1 MAGKVWYKFYV
12 GELVKDKDGKVRT
25 ADGNMELVAQV
36 KSPGLARIIHQK
48 LKEVY
53 PESRF
58 VIECK

>member
-1 MAGKVWYKFYV
+1 MARKVWYKFYV
-12 GELVKDKDGKVRT
+12 GAVIKDENGEMKV
-25 ADGNMELVAQV
+25 AGGNMELVAQV
-36 KSPGLARIIHQK
+36 KSPGLACIIHQK

>member
-1 MAGKVWYKFYV
+1 MGRKVWYKFYV
-12 GELVKDKDGKVRT
+12 GTLVKDEHGEVRI
-25 ADGNMELVAQV
+25 AGRDLVAQV
-36 KSPGLARIIHQK
+36 KSPGLACIIHQK

>member
-1 MAGKVWYKFYV
+1 MASKVWYKFFV
-12 GELVKDKDGKVRT
+12 GELVKDENGEMKV
-25 ADGNMELVAQV
+25 AGGNMELVAQV
-36 KSPGLARIIHQK
+36 KSPGLARIIHQQ

>member
-12 GELVKDKDGKVRT
+12 GELVKDKDGKVRI

-36 KSPGLARIIHQK
+36 KSPGLARIIHQQ

>member
-12 GELVKDKDGKVRT
+12 GELVKDKDGKVRI

-36 KSPGLARIIHQK
+36 KSPGLAHIIHQQ

>member
-1 MAGKVWYKFYV
+1 MGRKVWYKFYV
-12 GELVKDKDGKVRT
+12 GAIIKEENGEVSIAGGETK
-25 ADGNMELVAQV
+25 LVAQV
-36 KSPGLARIIHQK
+36 KSPGLACIIHQK

>member
-1 MAGKVWYKFYV
+1 MNRKVWYKFYV
-12 GELVKDKDGKVRT
+12 GVLVKDKEGKVKI

-36 KSPGLARIIHQK
+36 KSPGLACIIHQK

-53 PESRF
+53 PESKF